1 MDLTRRRFLQTST
14 VSLAAGLAVTQG
26 VLPVRADAPPAE
38 VPLLNG
44 PAPGETRKG
53 DMIYRPLGRTGEMVS
68 LIGLG
73 GSHIGNPPDENEG
86 IRLIRAA
93 IDRGITFMDNCW
105 DYKKGECEKRMGK
118 ALLDGYRQKV
128 FLMTKIDGR
137 TKKAAAQQIDESLQR
152 LQTDHV
158 DLLQHHEIL
167 RMEDPYSVFAAEGSM
182 AAVLDAKK
190 AGKVRFIGFTGHK
203 DPAVHLRMLEVA
215 AQNDFHFDTAQM
227 PINLMDAHFHSFS
240 SQVVPELVRQGIG
253 VLAMKTMG
261 GGHLLK
267 SKTAEP
273 IECLHYAMSLPTSTV
288 IAGIDSQAILD
299 QAFEAVRTY
308 RPLDREGLAALTEK
322 TRVAA
327 ARGLFELYKTTNH
340 FDGTAQN
347 PQWLG
352 FS

>member
-1 MDLTRRRFLQTST
+1 MDLTRRRFLQAST
-14 VSLAAGLAVTQG
+14 VSLVAGLAATRG
-26 VLPVRADAPPAE
+26 ALPALADAP
-38 VPLLNG
+38 VDDIPLLNG
-44 PAPGETRKG
+44 PAPGETRRG

-68 LIGLG
+68 LLGLG

-93 IDRGITFMDNCW
+93 IDRGVTFLDNSW
-105 DYKKGECEKRMGK
+105 DYKKGECEVRMGK
-118 ALLDGYRQKV
+118 ALRDGYRQKV
-128 FLMTKIDGR
+128 FLMTKLDGR
-137 TKKAAAQQIDESLQR
+137 TKKSAAQQIDESLQR
-152 LQTDHV
+152 LQTDHL
-158 DLLQHHEIL
+158 DLIQHHEII
-167 RMEDPYSVFAAEGSM
+167 RMEDPDLVFAPEGSM
-182 AAVLDAKK
+182 AAVLEAKQ

-203 DPAVHLRMLEVA
+203 DPAVHLRMLAVA
-215 AQNDFHFDTAQM
+215 RQNDFHFDTAQM
-227 PINLMDAHFHSFS
+227 PLNLMDAHFRSFS
-240 SQVVPELVRQGIG
+240 SQVVPELVKAGIG

-267 SKTAEP
+267 SKAVEP
-273 IECLHYAMSLPTSTV
+273 IDCLHYAMSLPTSTV

-308 RPLDREGLAALTEK
+308 QPLDQAGLAALTDK

-327 ARGLFELYKTTNH
+327 ARGVFELYKTTNH

-352 FS
+352 LS

>member
-14 VSLAAGLAVTQG
+14 ATLAAGLATTQG
-26 VLPVRADAPPAE
+26 VLLARAAVPSDAL
-38 VPLLNG
+38 PLLEG

-68 LIGLG
+68 LVGLG

-86 IRLIRAA
+86 VRLIRAA

-118 ALLDGYRQKV
+118 ALQDGYRQKV

-167 RMEDPYSVFAAEGSM
+167 RMEDPYTVFAQEGSM
-182 AAVLDAKK
+182 AAVLEAKQ

-240 SQVVPELVRQGIG
+240 SQVVPELVRQGVG

-267 SKTAEP
+267 SKTVEP
-273 IECLHYAMSLPTSTV
+273 IDYLHYAMSLPVSTV

-308 RPLDREGLAALTEK
+308 QPLDRAKLAALLEK

-327 ARGLFELYKTTNH
+327 GRGVFELYKTTSH

-352 FS
+352 LS